1 MISADQ
7 QNGSAAMKIDRM
19 LGILTFLANQPKVKA
34 KELAERFEVSVRTI
48 YRDID
53 DIAKAGIPI
62 VTFPGGDGGIGIA
75 EGFTLDKSILTR
87 DELKN
92 IVLGLKSLGS
102 VIMDSQINSLL
113 GKLSPE
119 PNRFLACKDDVV
131 IDLASF
137 YKYSLAPKISVLR
150 KAIAE
155 RNVVRFAYYSKKGQ
169 TERAVEPYL
178 ITFQWAA
185 WYLFGYCRLR
195 EDFRLFKLN
204 RITGLE
210 LTDMRYVPRQITEEQ
225 LDFSAYL
232 SDPRTK
238 RCATLVLDR
247 SLEYVVVDEFGT
259 DAIERTN
266 DNKIVAKWDYVDER
280 EMVKTVLGLG
290 GGVKVAAPQSLA
302 DAVCAEAEKI
312 FQQYQ

>member
-1 MISADQ
+1 
-7 QNGSAAMKIDRM
+7 MKIDRM

>member
-1 MISADQ
+1 
-7 QNGSAAMKIDRM
+7 MKIDRM

-87 DELKN
+87 NELKN

-150 KAIAE
+150 KAVAE